1 MEVFPSPTHQI
12 ILQINRKFLQNYN
25 ESIFTFFHEKPD
37 GAVVK
42 KETVYQA
49 KHFFLDYAK
58 QSQVVNKANPRT
70 ANAPIFYFLWQHQ
83 RSKMSR

>member
-1 MEVFPSPTHQI
+1 MVVFPSPTHQT

-42 KETVYQA
+42 EETVY
-49 KHFFLDYAK
+49 
-58 QSQVVNKANPRT
+58 
-70 ANAPIFYFLWQHQ
+70 
-83 RSKMSR
+83 